1 MADVSKIKTNGVTYN
16 LKPAV
21 MDITPTSGSS
31 NPITSGG
38 VASSQALQDEII
50 SQHSAVLIKSVNEG
64 SKNKISFS
72 TVMASSSNYG
82 TSVLTY
88 GVRYTINSDGSVTV
102 NRESTSSSS
111 SYVYLALDSGAAITI
126 DDFCTGE
133 YVLSGC
139 PSGGSANTY
148 RMYAAKSTYSAY
160 DVGSGVLLPSTSI
173 TGIVLL
179 ISIYSSYNPQDLVFR
194 PMICKQEDWEISHS
208 FVPYCP
214 TLYEIYQ
221 MILSGSQTRSITQ
234 SSMSTKGLK
243 LEDTDEHGEHGEH
256 GEQDYGTA
264 IDTMDND
271 ELDLNK
277 LFLS

>member
-21 MDITPTSGSS
+21 MDTTPTSGSS

-38 VASSQALQDEII
+38 VASSQASQDVII
-50 SQHSAVLIKSVNEG
+50 SQHSAALIKSVNEG

-148 RMYAAKSTYSAY
+148 RMYAAKSSYSAY
-160 DVGSGVLLPSTSI
+160 DTGSGVLLPSTSI
-173 TGIVLL
+173 TGILLL
-179 ISIYSSYNPQDLVFR
+179 ISIHSSYNPQDLVFR

-234 SSMSTKGLK
+234 SSMSTKGLTF
-243 LEDTDEHGEHGEH
+243 EDIDKYD
-256 GEQDYGTA
+256 EQDYGTT

-277 LFLS
+277 